1 MGDIMSNK
9 KKFFIIFL
17 FILFD
22 AFLLVGYLVIRDK
35 TNLTNLKK
43 EVNVINKLDITK
55 DNYNR
60 RIKTSGDYAL
70 VEKTIKNYLNDYS
83 KGVQEVKNT
92 MSDTKLTK
100 ILSFDN
106 YSTDGFEFVES
117 FKYLEKEKKSFNKE
131 IDSLIEMSNKKYI
144 EKYID
149 KKIKDKYFNNLC
161 NELMVTDKRINS
173 LEETKKTLESIKIKV
188 NKLIDTSTEVLNL
201 LKDNKDD
208 CVLEEGQIKFKSKAV
223 FDKYN
228 ELISKIKED

>member
-1 MGDIMSNK
+1 MGNK
-9 KKFFIIFL
+9 KKFFITFL
-17 FILFD
+17 FILLD

-35 TNLTNLKK
+35 TNLTDLKK
-43 EVNVINKLDITK
+43 EVKEINKLDITK

-83 KGVQEVKNT
+83 KGVQEVKST
-92 MSDTKLTK
+92 MNDSKLTK

-106 YSTDGFEFVES
+106 YTSDGFEFVES
-117 FKYLEKEKKSFNKE
+117 YKYLNSEKEEFNKE
-131 IDSLIEMSNKKYI
+131 IDSLIEKSNKKSI

-149 KKIKDKYFNNLC
+149 KKIKDKYYNNLC
-161 NELMVTDKRINS
+161 TELMITEERLKS
-173 LEETKKTLESIKIKV
+173 FEETKKTLEEIKTKV
-188 NKLIDTSTEVLNL
+188 NKVIDTSTEVLNL

-208 CVLEEGQIKFKSKAV
+208 CVLEDGQIKFKSKAV

-228 ELISKIKED
+228 ELINKIKED

>member
-1 MGDIMSNK
+1 MGNK

-17 FILFD
+17 FILLD

-35 TNLTNLKK
+35 TNLTDLKK
-43 EVNVINKLDITK
+43 EVKEINKLDITK

-83 KGVQEVKNT
+83 KGVQEVKST
-92 MSDTKLTK
+92 MNDSKLTK

-106 YSTDGFEFVES
+106 YTSDGFEFVES
-117 FKYLEKEKKSFNKE
+117 YKYLNSEKEEFNKE
-131 IDSLIEMSNKKYI
+131 IDSLIEKSNKKSI

-149 KKIKDKYFNNLC
+149 KKIKDKYYNNLC
-161 NELMVTDKRINS
+161 TELMITEERLKS
-173 LEETKKTLESIKIKV
+173 FEETKKTLEEIKTKV
-188 NKLIDTSTEVLNL
+188 NKVIDTSTEVLNL

-208 CVLEEGQIKFKSKAV
+208 CVLEDGQIKFKSKAV

-228 ELISKIKED
+228 ELINKIKED

>member
-1 MGDIMSNK
+1 MNNK
-9 KKFFIIFL
+9 KKFFIIF
-17 FILFD
+17 ILILLD

-35 TNLTNLKK
+35 TNLNDLNK
-43 EVNVINKLDITK
+43 EINEINKLDVTK
-55 DNYNR
+55 DSYNR

-83 KGVQEVKNT
+83 KGVQEVKST
-92 MSDTKLTK
+92 SKLTK

-106 YSTDGFEFVES
+106 YTSDGFEFVES
-117 FKYLEKEKKSFNKE
+117 FKYLNTEKEEFNKE
-131 IDSLIEMSNKKYI
+131 IDLLIEKSNKKYI

-161 NELMVTDKRINS
+161 NELMVTEERINS
-173 LEETKKTLESIKIKV
+173 LEETKKTLEEIKSKV
-188 NKLIDTSTEVLNL
+188 NKIIDTSTEVLTL
-201 LKDNKDD
+201 LKNNKDD
-208 CVLEEGQIKFKSKAV
+208 CVLEDGQIKFKSKQV

>member
-1 MGDIMSNK
+1 MSNK

-17 FILFD
+17 FILLD
-22 AFLLVGYLVIRDK
+22 SFLLVGYLVIRDK

-43 EVNVINKLDITK
+43 EVKEINKLDITK
-55 DNYNR
+55 DSYNR

-83 KGVQEVKNT
+83 NGVQKVKST
-92 MSDTKLTK
+92 MNASKLTK
-100 ILSFDN
+100 VLSFDN

-117 FKYLEKEKKSFNKE
+117 FKYLSSEKESFNKE
-131 IDSLIEMSNKKYI
+131 IDLLIKKSDKKYI

-149 KKIKDKYFNNLC
+149 KKIKDSYYNNLC
-161 NELMVTDKRINS
+161 TELMITDERMKS
-173 LEETKKTLESIKIKV
+173 LEETKKTLEEIKSKV
-188 NKLIDTSTEVLNL
+188 NKVIDTSTEVLNL

-208 CVLEEGQIKFKSKAV
+208 CVLEDGQIKFKSKAV

-228 ELISKIKED
+228 ELTNKIKED

>member
-1 MGDIMSNK
+1 MKSK

-17 FILFD
+17 FILLD

-35 TNLTNLKK
+35 TNLNDLKK
-43 EVNVINKLDITK
+43 EINEVNKLDVTK

-83 KGVQEVKNT
+83 KGVQEVKST
-92 MSDTKLTK
+92 MKDSKLTK
-100 ILSFDN
+100 ILSYDN
-106 YSTDGFEFVES
+106 YTSDGFEFVES
-117 FKYLEKEKKSFNKE
+117 FKYLNTEKEEFNKE
-131 IDSLIEMSNKKYI
+131 IDLLIEKSNKKYI

-161 NELMVTDKRINS
+161 NELMVTEERINS
-173 LEETKKTLESIKIKV
+173 LEETKKTLEEIKSKV
-188 NKLIDTSTEVLNL
+188 NKIIDTSTEVLTL
-201 LKDNKDD
+201 LKNNKDD
-208 CVLEEGQIKFKSKAV
+208 CVLEDGQIKFKSKQV

>member
-1 MGDIMSNK
+1 MNNK
-9 KKFFIIFL
+9 KKFFIIF
-17 FILFD
+17 ILILLD

-35 TNLTNLKK
+35 TNLNDLNK
-43 EVNVINKLDITK
+43 EINEINKLDVTK
-55 DNYNR
+55 DSYNR

-83 KGVQEVKNT
+83 KGVQEVKST
-92 MSDTKLTK
+92 MNDTKLTK
-100 ILSFDN
+100 VLSFDN

-117 FKYLEKEKKSFNKE
+117 FKYLNTEKEEFNKE
-131 IDSLIEMSNKKYI
+131 IDLLIEKSNKKYI

-161 NELMVTDKRINS
+161 NELMVTEERINS
-173 LEETKKTLESIKIKV
+173 LEETKKTLEEIKSKV
-188 NKLIDTSTEVLNL
+188 NKIIDTSTEVLTL
-201 LKDNKDD
+201 LKNNKDD
-208 CVLEEGQIKFKSKAV
+208 CVLEDGQIKFKSKQV

>member
-1 MGDIMSNK
+1 MNNK
-9 KKFFIIFL
+9 KKFFIIF
-17 FILFD
+17 ILILLD

-35 TNLTNLKK
+35 TNLNDLKK
-43 EVNVINKLDITK
+43 EINEVNKLDVTK

-83 KGVQEVKNT
+83 KGVQEVKST
-92 MSDTKLTK
+92 MKDSKLTK
-100 ILSFDN
+100 ILSYDN
-106 YSTDGFEFVES
+106 YTSDGFEFVES
-117 FKYLEKEKKSFNKE
+117 FKYLNTEKEEFNKE
-131 IDSLIEMSNKKYI
+131 IDLLIEKSNKKYI

-161 NELMVTDKRINS
+161 NELMVTEERINS
-173 LEETKKTLESIKIKV
+173 LEETKKTLEEIKSKV
-188 NKLIDTSTEVLNL
+188 NKIIDTSTEVLTL
-201 LKDNKDD
+201 LKNNKDD
-208 CVLEEGQIKFKSKAV
+208 CVLEDGQIKFKSKQV